1 MVPGEIAFHPGA
13 ALFAHPAKTVLGPG
27 RRLLEGGGEG
37 HGAGIVHP
45 NRGFKFAYE
54 NGANIVVAGMLEF
67 QIIENVT
74 IAQNILK
81 DKNLK
86 RRRPWRA

>member
-1 MVPGEIAFHPGA
+1 MPTYSVTPEKTIAFMQKVKKPWIA
-13 ALFAHPAKTVLGPG
+13 YKVL
-27 RRLLEGGGEG
+27 
-37 HGAGIVHP
+37 GAGIVHP

-54 NGANIVVAGMLEF
+54 NGADVVVAGMLDF
-67 QIIENVT
+67 QIVENVT